1 MKPRYYLIIKK
12 TPTIMALA
20 KIPVEA
26 SSILSSSQNDDS
38 EPILIP
44 RARLLLQICDFL
56 QGGKNSIDLDNK
68 YVEQSQPPNYQLTL
82 RGMGGIGKSTLAA
95 MAVSSTN
102 MRSYFDHIL
111 WLNLGQNLAIRS
123 GRNNLTYDIYLQCLR
138 QICDQLQISAEI
150 FHVEVVLQPGDNAL
164 TKAAKTVQAMEKSK
178 IDMANIIKGLKV
190 LVILDDVWNHED
202 VDLFNFGEHM
212 SSPFSLLLTTRT
224 FDKQPNA
231 RSHFIDIDLL
241 NQEEAS
247 RLFCL
252 EASLVGSIEFNAIQA
267 IDSLM
272 KKCQCGNLP
281 FAIRMLARRLKAFQ
295 RNSSDISLTDLV
307 KTMEDSTQNPN
318 LAPMINLLDKSFA
331 FVADGTMQF
340 ATKLFFSIFTRVFYR
355 EDCLKA
361 WVPEDVVNLLWKSI
375 YENDDTKE
383 LKYTFS
389 EYKIKRIGDISEL
402 MCAIGLLDE
411 SNINLQGQQTKR
423 QKQFRVHHDLM
434 WEYGKWFSS
443 KVDSVNEALNRHNE
457 NSFHEDDKRLAG
469 IREQTLKRNTVKWN
483 KMIVEWYFSRPFE
496 NIVFFSD
503 WLPIHMVN
511 AEMFDEASALLR
523 SEEMFVK
530 QLMHNGV
537 RHGTL
542 SIVAFIRLF
551 KSASASYSGTTAMS
565 NRDVISPIT
574 LVISSLHCFLFNFC
588 ITSTQLDISS
598 KREIGHA
605 LILLGVEIQK
615 NWKWAD
621 ALDYFCNALII
632 FRSTGCPEDHL
643 DILRVNEHIESCAL
657 NHIILV
663 PFGSPHRLQLKY
675 AESFCME
682 GADKTN
688 LSLELS
694 SHPGYAIVKME
705 DYYIDPHVWD
715 NISWTAVPL
724 GVGPKDSSLL
734 INYDGNKLK
743 CTTDESSFFVGM
755 ATLNVGMPTVMRT
768 RLEFQDDRTRQ
779 KSQTLIKKFDSAS
792 LFSISPDGSIYPVMA
807 PHLCLG
813 ISPYPCLLFV
823 YRKSPNRA
831 IFKHI
836 SDLINYQPETS
847 SSEIL
852 LELSSHPGMGIVS
865 HFDAAVTTLSGH
877 TIIGV
882 GLGPLEKTLS
892 VRTNKKKEI
901 ETTGNFN
908 KMFLGYLAEDRRLM
922 LSSMGLWPP
931 FKHEFVF
938 NPDGTI
944 SPKEDTN
951 YVFGF
956 QVPGTE
962 LFRNAQEN
970 T

>member
-1 MKPRYYLIIKK
+1 
-12 TPTIMALA
+12 
-20 KIPVEA
+20 
-26 SSILSSSQNDDS
+26 
-38 EPILIP
+38 
-44 RARLLLQICDFL
+44 
-56 QGGKNSIDLDNK
+56 
-68 YVEQSQPPNYQLTL
+68 
-82 RGMGGIGKSTLAA
+82 
-95 MAVSSTN
+95 
-102 MRSYFDHIL
+102 
-111 WLNLGQNLAIRS
+111 
-123 GRNNLTYDIYLQCLR
+123 
-138 QICDQLQISAEI
+138 
-150 FHVEVVLQPGDNAL
+150 
-164 TKAAKTVQAMEKSK
+164 
-178 IDMANIIKGLKV
+178 
-190 LVILDDVWNHED
+190 
-202 VDLFNFGEHM
+202 
-212 SSPFSLLLTTRT
+212 
-224 FDKQPNA
+224 
-231 RSHFIDIDLL
+231 
-241 NQEEAS
+241 
-247 RLFCL
+247 
-252 EASLVGSIEFNAIQA
+252 
-267 IDSLM
+267 
-272 KKCQCGNLP
+272 
-281 FAIRMLARRLKAFQ
+281 
-295 RNSSDISLTDLV
+295 
-307 KTMEDSTQNPN
+307 
-318 LAPMINLLDKSFA
+318 
-331 FVADGTMQF
+331 
-340 ATKLFFSIFTRVFYR
+340 
-355 EDCLKA
+355 
-361 WVPEDVVNLLWKSI
+361 
-375 YENDDTKE
+375 
-383 LKYTFS
+383 
-389 EYKIKRIGDISEL
+389 
-402 MCAIGLLDE
+402 
-411 SNINLQGQQTKR
+411 
-423 QKQFRVHHDLM
+423 
-434 WEYGKWFSS
+434 
-443 KVDSVNEALNRHNE
+443 
-457 NSFHEDDKRLAG
+457 
-469 IREQTLKRNTVKWN
+469 
-483 KMIVEWYFSRPFE
+483 
-496 NIVFFSD
+496 
-503 WLPIHMVN
+503 
-511 AEMFDEASALLR
+511 
-523 SEEMFVK
+523 
-530 QLMHNGV
+530 
-537 RHGTL
+537 
-542 SIVAFIRLF
+542 
-551 KSASASYSGTTAMS
+551 
-565 NRDVISPIT
+565 
-574 LVISSLHCFLFNFC
+574 
-588 ITSTQLDISS
+588 
-598 KREIGHA
+598 
-605 LILLGVEIQK
+605 
-615 NWKWAD
+615 
-621 ALDYFCNALII
+621 
-632 FRSTGCPEDHL
+632 
-643 DILRVNEHIESCAL
+643 
-657 NHIILV
+657 
-663 PFGSPHRLQLKY
+663 
-675 AESFCME
+675 ME

-705 DYYIDPHVWD
+705 ENYIDPHVWD